1 MKGGHTEA
9 VDNKGIL
16 KLHGNA
22 YNASAKPKIN
32 RAFTRKHH
40 RAWTLCE
47 VMKLVD
53 GVAQYGAG
61 KWSEIKKL
69 AFSSYSYRTSVDL
82 KVCSTALK
90 LILLMTSF
98 FH

>member
-1 MKGGHTEA
+1 VKRGHIEA
-9 VDNKGIL
+9 VVKGVP
-16 KLHGNA
+16 KLQANT
-22 YNASAKPKIN
+22 YNAAAKPKIN

-53 GVAQYGAG
+53 GVALHGAG
-61 KWSEIKKL
+61 KWSEIRKL

-82 KVCSTALK
+82 KVCLTVRLE
-90 LILLMTSF
+90 I
-98 FH
+98 